1 MSAVMEQDW
10 TAEFVRLEHHIAA
23 ALEYSGG
30 THTVEDIYIGIASG
44 QFQFWPLPNS
54 AVVTEIVVY
63 PRKKVFNYFLV
74 GGKMDEL
81 EALYPIT
88 QKWAKSQGCHALMGM
103 GRVGWSRSFLKSKG
117 FDVLGMTIYRELT

>member
-81 EALYPIT
+81 EALFPIT
-88 QKWAKSQGCHALMGM
+88 QEWAKKQGCDALMGT
-103 GRVGWSRSFLKSKG
+103 GRAGWGRSFLKAKG
-117 FDVLGMTIYRELT
+117 FKPQGMVFHKEA